1 MTSSQRPSWWC
12 PREDLGF
19 AQGVSVSER
28 LRTFRGQLFR
38 LDEHLERLAN
48 SLRIVDLQPGLSI
61 AQIGELATELVAR
74 NRHLLTEGDDL
85 GMSLFITPGLPALQ
99 QPTVGM
105 RAYPLPFGQWTSYHD
120 RGQSLT
126 ETGVRQVPESC
137 WPAALKCRSRMHYFL
152 ADRLAHTI
160 DPGSRAVLLDQEGF
174 VSEASTANILFY
186 RRKEGL
192 VSPPRE
198 TILPGVSL
206 SVLAELAAGLG
217 IPFHFRRFRLE
228 ELAAADEILMCSTSP
243 CVWPVTRAE
252 WSATRTGGART
263 DLSADPAGLE
273 RVGRGRHCCSG
284 TPVQSTASDRHGR
297 GRPATASPVL
307 PGRVS
312 CTG

>member
-1 MTSSQRPSWWC
+1 MTEPLAYLNGDFIPASQLVVST
-12 PREDLGF
+12 EDLGF

-28 LRTFRGQLFR
+28 LRTFRGRLFR

-61 AQIGELATELVAR
+61 ARIGELADELVSR
-74 NRHLLTEGDDL
+74 NRHLLTDGDDL
-85 GMSLFITPGLPALQ
+85 GVSLCITPGIPALQ

-120 RGQSLT
+120 RGQALT

-160 DPGSRAVLLDQEGF
+160 DPGSRAVLLDQDGF
-174 VSEASTANILFY
+174 VSEASTANMLFY
-186 RRKEGL
+186 RRGEGL

-217 IPFHFRRFRLE
+217 IAFHFRRFRLE

-243 CVWPVTRAE
+243 CVWPVTRLNGQPLEPGAQGPVYQQILQA
-252 WSATRTGGART
+252 WSELVGVDIAAQARRF
-263 DLSADPAGLE
+263 GF
-273 RVGRGRHCCSG
+273 RK
-284 TPVQSTASDRHGR
+284 
-297 GRPATASPVL
+297 
-307 PGRVS
+307 
-312 CTG
+312 